1 MQNCFNHAF
10 RKTGF
15 FDGVIVANLLK
26 NKPEAKSLE
35 RDDVIVYYR
44 DKNYAVHASVFLDNE
59 NVSTKWGELEVRIC
73 THQEDQKKYPHTFQ
87 RFFQRNLID
96 ALA

>member
-10 RKTGF
+10 RRMGCL
-15 FDGVIVANLLK
+15 DGSIVAKLLK
-26 NKPEAKSLE
+26 NKPMANNLE

-44 DKNYAVHASVFLDNE
+44 DENYAVHASVFVDNK

-73 THQEDQKKYPHTFQ
+73 TREEDQEKYPHTFQ
-87 RFFQRNLID
+87 RFFQRNVID
-96 ALA
+96 TLT